1 MVSAMNSANFAHY
14 KTQIKICGFT
24 RPADAATAVALGV
37 DSLGLVFYPPSP
49 RHISIEQAR
58 DIAAAVPPFTSF
70 TALFLN
76 AEREEVERVL
86 ENIPVNLLQFHG
98 TESPQFCQSFN
109 RPYIKSVSMK
119 STANVIEYCAA
130 YENARGFLLDS
141 NVAGAAGG
149 SGDVFDWSLIPKS
162 PDVSLVLA
170 GGLDVDNVRDAV
182 FSVRPSAVDVSSGVE
197 SAKGIKDTDLMQQFI
212 ANVKAV
218 DEQIASGQ

>member
-1 MVSAMNSANFAHY
+1 MVSVMNPVNSPDY

-24 RPADAATAVALGV
+24 RPADAVSAVALGA

-76 AEREEVERVL
+76 ADREAVERVL
-86 ENIPVNLLQFHG
+86 ENVPVNLLQFHG
-98 TESPQFCQSFN
+98 TESPEFCQSFK

-119 STANVIEYCAA
+119 STSNVAEYCAA
-130 YENARGFLLDS
+130 YDHSRGFLLDS

-149 SGDVFDWSLIPKS
+149 SGDVFDWSL
-162 PDVSLVLA
+162 A
-170 GGLDVDNVRDAV
+170 A
-182 FSVRPSAVDVSSGVE
+182 A
-197 SAKGIKDTDLMQQFI
+197 MQCLTHTR
-212 ANVKAV
+212 
-218 DEQIASGQ
+218 